1 VTKIVPESE
10 RGGKISFRQFGKKS
24 FKKNKMITI
33 DFGEGIK

>member
-10 RGGKISFRQFGKKS
+10 KAEKILFRQFGKKS